1 MILYRDI
8 SRPASPRWPSWL
20 EGAENLCRR
29 GSDKGD
35 MIAITDPMVFPPA
48 EGLKWRDIDDGWQ
61 VAQVGAPDVPQLI
74 RSRTD
79 CGTLTV
85 ADGRGALWLV
95 PAVLDP
101 EGGVAMATPLACVGG
116 KWGRQPTVEQAA
128 IIDAAQAARVEI
140 LANRLHLVPV
150 DAACSWVCILL
161 AAVYHL
167 NPDAI
172 GALGLLDDLMIP
184 RVLLAAAGF
193 PPPEA

>member
-8 SRPASPRWPSWL
+8 SHPASPRWPTWL

-35 MIAITDPMVFPPA
+35 LVAITEPLVFPPGD
-48 EGLKWRDIDDGWQ
+48 GLKWRDIGDGWQ
-61 VAQVGAPDVPQLI
+61 VAKAGPIDMAPLV
-74 RSRTD
+74 RHRTD
-79 CGTLTV
+79 CETLTV
-85 ADGRGALWLV
+85 ADGRGAVWLV

-101 EGGVAMATPLACVGG
+101 AGNVTMAVPLACMDG
-116 KWGRQPTVEQAA
+116 KWSRQPSPEQAA
-128 IIDAAQAARVEI
+128 IIEAAQAARAEI
-140 LANRLHLVPV
+140 VSDRLSQVPV

-167 NPDAI
+167 NPETI
-172 GALGLLDDLMIP
+172 GALALLDDHLIP

-193 PPPEA
+193 PPPVA